1 MPADTPTTPHAD
13 PAGRLRRAL
22 ALTTIERYFGLVL
35 NFVTMAAVSRIL
47 TPSEIGVAVIGWAI
61 LSVPYALRDMG
72 AVDFII
78 QRRDLTRYDTRT
90 AATVGMLTAIM
101 LVGAILGVAPWV
113 ASAYGDPRLGQ
124 FLNVMVFAILTDA
137 VGSPFVGLMRREL
150 EFGRVVFVNLTLA
163 IVTALVTVGFAIL
176 GFSYMCIAWAGLL
189 GNACAAFV
197 AIGIKREVWVFRPA
211 LGRWRDVVGF
221 GGYYCT
227 MAFMLRLYEAV
238 PYLALGRFMPTA
250 ATGYYN
256 RAVQLCQLPE
266 KVILSGI
273 VAVAFPAL
281 AAEAREGRELKPSY
295 LRAIEYVTAVQW
307 PGLVLLACLAPTV
320 VRLVYGHQW
329 LDVVPLVQIMAV
341 GSIIGANSVLTYPIL
356 YAAGALRHAL
366 LATVL
371 SLGPSSLILVLGARY
386 GATAL
391 ALSMCVAVS
400 LNTFVMMQ
408 FIRRHLD
415 FTWREVWMAVRKSL
429 IVLAFSAIG
438 PLTLMWIFDA
448 HAVQPLPVQ
457 VLILVLAGLGWLC
470 ALRLTAHPFLAE
482 LLHVAGVVRNHLPA
496 LQKTKKARFS
506 PDS

>member
-22 ALTTIERYFGLVL
+22 ALTTMERYFGLVL
-35 NFVTMAAVSRIL
+35 NFATMAAVSRIL

-72 AVDFII
+72 TMDFII
-78 QRRDLTRYDTRT
+78 QRRDLTPYDTRT
-90 AATVGMLTAIM
+90 AATVGILTAVA
-101 LVGAILGVAPWV
+101 LVAVILGISPWIV
-113 ASAYGDPRLGQ
+113 SAYGDPRLGQ

-137 VGSPFVGLMRREL
+137 VGSPLVGLMRREL

-163 IVTALVTVGFAIL
+163 IVTASVTVGFAVL
-176 GFSYMCIAWAGLL
+176 GFSYMCVAWAGLL
-189 GNACAAFV
+189 GNASAAFV
-197 AIGIKREVWVFRPA
+197 ALCIKREVWVFRPA
-211 LGRWRDVVGF
+211 LKHWRDIVGF

-238 PYLALGRFMPTA
+238 PYLALGRFMPPA

-320 VRLVYGHQW
+320 VTLIYGHQW
-329 LDVVPLVQIMAV
+329 LDVVPLVQIMAIA
-341 GSIIGANSVLTYPIL
+341 SIIGANSVLNYPIL
-356 YAAGALRHAL
+356 YAVGALRHAL

-371 SLGPSSLILVLGARY
+371 SLGPSSLVLVLAARY

-391 ALSMCVAVS
+391 ALSMCATVS
-400 LNTFVMMQ
+400 FNTFVMMQ

-415 FTWREVWMAVRKSL
+415 FTWLEVWMAVRKSVV
-429 IVLAFSAIG
+429 VLALSAVG
-438 PLTLMWIFDA
+438 PLALMWIFDA

-457 VLILVLAGLGWLC
+457 ILILALAGLGWFCGLH
-470 ALRLTAHPFLAE
+470 LTAHPFLAE
-482 LLHVAGVVRNHLPA
+482 ISHVANAVKRRLPA
-496 LQKTKKARFS
+496 LLRTKKARFS
-506 PDS
+506 PDP

>member
-22 ALTTIERYFGLVL
+22 ALTTMERYFGLIL

-72 AVDFII
+72 TMDFII
-78 QRRDLTRYDTRT
+78 QRRDLTPHDTRT
-90 AATVGMLTAIM
+90 AATVGILTATT
-101 LVGAILGVAPWV
+101 LVAAIFGITPFVV
-113 ASAYGDPRLGQ
+113 SAYGDPRLGQ

-137 VGSPFVGLMRREL
+137 FGSPLVGLMRRQL
-150 EFGRVVFVNLTLA
+150 EFGRVALVNLTLA

-176 GFSYMCIAWAGLL
+176 GFSYMCVAWAGLL

-197 AIGIKREVWVFRPA
+197 AICIKREVWVFRPA
-211 LGRWRDVVGF
+211 LKRWRDIVGF

-250 ATGYYN
+250 TTGYYN

-281 AAEAREGRELKPSY
+281 AAEAREGRELKPAY

-307 PGLVLLACLAPTV
+307 PGLILLACLAPTV
-320 VRLVYGHQW
+320 VALVYGHQW

-391 ALSMCVAVS
+391 ALSMCAAIS

-408 FIRRHLD
+408 FIRRNLD
-415 FTWREVWMAVRKSL
+415 FTWHEVWMAVRKSVV
-429 IVLAFSAIG
+429 VLAFSAIG
-438 PLTLMWIFDA
+438 PLLVMWIYDA
-448 HAVQPLPVQ
+448 HAVQPLPAQ
-457 VLILVLAGLGWLC
+457 ALILALAGLGWLC
-470 ALRLTAHPFLAE
+470 ALHLTAHPFLAE
-482 LLHVAGVVRNHLPA
+482 LSHLMSVVRSRFPA
-496 LQKTKKARFS
+496 LLKTRKARFS
-506 PDS
+506 SGP